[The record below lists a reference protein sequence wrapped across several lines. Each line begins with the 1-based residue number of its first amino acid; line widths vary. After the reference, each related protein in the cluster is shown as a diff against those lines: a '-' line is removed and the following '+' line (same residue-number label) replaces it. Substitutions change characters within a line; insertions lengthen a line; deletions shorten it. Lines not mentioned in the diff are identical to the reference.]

1 MEAEEE
7 SLAPFGLLEIK
18 VVKEGSVDLRN
29 IQHLSTNVD
38 NELEIKKSHKYYYQV
53 QWPLFDQEFFLN
65 S

>member
-18 VVKEGSVDLRN
+18 VVKEGFVDLRN

-53 QWPLFDQEFFLN
+53 Q
-65 S
+65 

>member
-29 IQHLSTNVD
+29 IQHLSTNID

-53 QWPLFDQEFFLN
+53 Q
-65 S
+65 